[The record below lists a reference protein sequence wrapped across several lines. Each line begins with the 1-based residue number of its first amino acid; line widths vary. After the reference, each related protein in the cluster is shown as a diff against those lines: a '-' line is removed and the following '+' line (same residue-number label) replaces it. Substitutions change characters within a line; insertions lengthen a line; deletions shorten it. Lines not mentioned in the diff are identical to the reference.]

1 MKKTKN
7 INVASFYLFKFHKKK
22 IFHEWNWAEKK
33 YFRRIICYVWN
44 QVNDSFQ
51 DKFVF
56 QIWMIFLCLWNWPQN
71 SWGDFFMCET
81 KCKHF
86 QEEFFFCWH
95 FSNLSEKLRE
105 HFYRFLFQGR
115 KTFPRN
121 FSRMFL
127 LMLIIP
133 LKFTKELS
141 FFFFCMFETWK
152 KQKNTIQLHIYF
164 LHISGYKKIKNQ
176 IPDDFFVLNC
186 S

>member
-1 MKKTKN
+1 MQVFIYSSFIKKNFFMSEIERKKN
-7 INVASFYLFKFHKKK
+7 ILGELFVMYETKWTTH
-22 IFHEWNWAEKK
+22 
-33 YFRRIICYVWN
+33 FRIL
-44 QVNDSFQ
+44 F
-51 DKFVF
+51 FF

-71 SWGDFFMCET
+71 SWGDLFMCET

-141 FFFFCMFETWK
+141 FFFFCMFETWQ

-164 LHISGYKKIKNQ
+164 LHISGYKKIKIKFQ
-176 IPDDFFVLNC
+176 MIFFLLNC
-186 S
+186 L

>member
-1 MKKTKN
+1 MKPSERL
-7 INVASFYLFKFHKKK
+7 ISGYFFFFKFK
-22 IFHEWNWAEKK
+22 W
-33 YFRRIICYVWN
+33 
-44 QVNDSFQ
+44 SFC
-51 DKFVF
+51 V
-56 QIWMIFLCLWNWPQN
+56 
-71 SWGDFFMCET
+71 CET
-81 KCKHF
+81 GRRTL
-86 QEEFFFCWH
+86 EEIYSCVKPSANIFRKNFFFCWH

-115 KTFPRN
+115 QTFPRN

-133 LKFTKELS
+133 LKFTKELY

-186 S
+186 L